1 MKEFLAAHT
10 VEAIGIIIAA
20 ITAVGV
26 FVGPLLAGWRQRKNA
41 EQDRRLRT
49 HFEELK
55 EEAALVTSF
64 ARDLHEDY
72 GRIGINERRV
82 VSIV

>member
-1 MKEFLAAHT
+1 MKEFLAAHP

-41 EQDRRLRT
+41 EQDRRLKK

-55 EEAALVTSF
+55 KEAVPVISF
-64 ARDLHEDY
+64 ARDLYDDY
-72 GRIGINERRV
+72 GKIGINERHV
-82 VSIV
+82 VSIF

>member
-41 EQDRRLRT
+41 EQDRRLKT
-49 HFEELK
+49 HFEELRK
-55 EEAALVTSF
+55 EAAPVISF
-64 ARDLHEDY
+64 ALDLYEDY
-72 GRIGINERRV
+72 GKIGINEKRV
-82 VSIV
+82 VSIF

>member
-41 EQDRRLRT
+41 EQGRRLKT

-55 EEAALVTSF
+55 KEAAPVISF
-64 ARDLHEDY
+64 TRDLYEDY
-72 GRIGINERRV
+72 GKIGIHEKRV
-82 VSIV
+82 VSIF